1 MIAQLLE
8 SFKAY
13 LSGFH
18 LLTRLKLWRYFL
30 VPIAISFLTAVV
42 ILITAF
48 VFADD
53 IGAYIG
59 ELWKWDFG
67 KSTFSAVSS
76 FFSGAVIIVIGLI
89 LYKHIVMAIV
99 SPFMGPVSEKIEAH
113 LLGGKASVSD
123 SSFSK
128 LLLRGIRL
136 NLRNLF
142 RELLLT
148 LPLLLLSLVP
158 VLGIIFTFIIFLI
171 QSYFA
176 GFGNMDYTLE
186 RHYSYRDSIRFVQNN
201 KGLALGN
208 GIVFLFI
215 LLIPVFGFILVLPL
229 SVAAASVQT
238 IRKNQSLALK
248 E

>member
-1 MIAQLLE
+1 MIVQLLE

-13 LSGFH
+13 LLGFR
-18 LLTRLKLWRYFL
+18 LLTKLKLWRYFF
-30 VPIAISFLTAVV
+30 VPIAISFLTAVA
-42 ILITAF
+42 ILIMAF
-48 VFADD
+48 VFADN
-53 IGAYIG
+53 IGAFIAQ
-59 ELWKWDFG
+59 LWKWDFG
-67 KSTFSAVSS
+67 KSTFNAVTS
-76 FFSGAVIIVIGLI
+76 FFSGAIIIVIGLI

-113 LLGGKASVSD
+113 LIGSKATVSD

-128 LLLRGIRL
+128 LLFRGIRL
-136 NLRNLF
+136 NVRNLC
-142 RELLLT
+142 RESLLT
-148 LPLLLLSLVP
+148 IPFLFLSIVP
-158 VLGIIFTFIIFLI
+158 VLGIIFTLVIFLI

-186 RHYSYRDSIRFVQNN
+186 RHYSYRDSIRFVRNN

-208 GIVFLFI
+208 GIVFLLI
-215 LLIPVFGFILVLPL
+215 LLIPIFGVILVLPL

-238 IRKNQSLALK
+238 IKKNQSLASK

>member
-13 LSGFH
+13 LSGFR
-18 LLTRLKLWRYFL
+18 LLTKLKLWRYFL

-42 ILITAF
+42 ILIMAF

-53 IGAYIG
+53 IGAFIAQ
-59 ELWKWDFG
+59 LWKWDFG
-67 KSTFSAVSS
+67 KSTFNTVAS
-76 FFSGAVIIVIGLI
+76 FFSGTIIIVIGLI

-113 LLGGKASVSD
+113 LLGNNATVSD

-128 LLLRGIRL
+128 LLVRGIRL
-136 NLRNLF
+136 NSRNLF
-142 RELLLT
+142 RELLVT
-148 LPLLLLSLVP
+148 IPFLLLSLVP
-158 VLGIIFTFIIFLI
+158 VLGIIFTFMIFLI

-186 RHYSYRDSIRFVQNN
+186 RHYTYRDSIRFVRNN

-208 GIVFLFI
+208 GIIFLLI
-215 LLIPVFGFILVLPL
+215 LLVPFFGVIFVFPL

-238 IRKNQSLALK
+238 IKRNQRTTLK